1 MSARRES
8 QGSGFLCEAIEAV
21 GATIAREDKRIAAA
35 TATATATATARVE
48 SKV

>member
-1 MSARRES
+1 MSARRDS

-21 GATIAREDKRIAAA
+21 GATIASEGKRIAV
-35 TATATATATARVE
+35 ATATARVE